1 VTYRILSLDGG
12 GIRGIISA
20 VILAEVE
27 RVLNQPLSQYFDL
40 IAGTSTGSILASAIA
55 TDAKA
60 RRLSGSIKTKEQ
72 EFFLIK
78 VVFPPGGWD

>member
-27 RVLNQPLSQYFDL
+27 RVLNQPLKITSQRTNR
-40 IAGTSTGSILASAIA
+40 G
-55 TDAKA
+55 
-60 RRLSGSIKTKEQ
+60 
-72 EFFLIK
+72 
-78 VVFPPGGWD
+78 